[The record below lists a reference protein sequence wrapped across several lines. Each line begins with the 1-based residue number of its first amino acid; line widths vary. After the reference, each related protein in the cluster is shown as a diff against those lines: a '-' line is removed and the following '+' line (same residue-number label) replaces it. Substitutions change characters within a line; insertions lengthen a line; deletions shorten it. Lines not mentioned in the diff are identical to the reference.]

1 MDLFD
6 SEFEDH
12 ETRQNFFEH
21 NEGLLF
27 PLWTSQFTKKKVS
40 SFWTLFKLRAEI
52 SDWKKVQESTM
63 PDNDGKRSALAVDQ
77 SAN

>member
-63 PDNDGKRSALAVDQ
+63 PDNDG
-77 SAN
+77 

>member
-12 ETRQNFFEH
+12 EIRQNFFEH
-21 NEGLLF
+21 NERLLY
-27 PLWTSQFTKKKVS
+27 PLRPSQFTTKKVS
-40 SFWTLFKLRAEI
+40 SFWTLLQLRAEI

-63 PDNDGKRSALAVDQ
+63 PNNDG
-77 SAN
+77 